1 MRQVVLDTETTG
13 LDPAQGHRVIEIGCV
28 EIINRKQTKRHYHCY
43 LNPDRDIDAGAMEVH
58 GITPAFLA
66 DKPRFY
72 QVEAEF
78 LDFIAGAELIIHNAP
93 FDMGFLNAELK
104 RSDSSRASL
113 DGFCNVLDSLVLARQ
128 KHPGQRNSLDALCK
142 RYGVDNTQR
151 ELHGALLDAEIL
163 ADVYL
168 VMTSGQ
174 RNLLLREEENSEQ
187 EVENRRLCNVLDSL
201 VLARQKHPGQ
211 RNSLDALCKRY
222 GVDNTQRELHGALLD
237 AEILADV
244 YLVMTSGQRNLLL
257 REEENSEQE
266 VENRRLRTSKKR
278 PALEVVK
285 ASASELQLHQDR
297 LTEIDSES
305 ANGALWL
312 SLNTN

>member
-1 MRQVVLDTETTG
+1 
-13 LDPAQGHRVIEIGCV
+13 
-28 EIINRKQTKRHYHCY
+28 
-43 LNPDRDIDAGAMEVH
+43 MEVH

-104 RSDSSRASL
+104 RSDSSLASL

-174 RNLLLREEENSEQ
+174 RNLLLKEEES
-187 EVENRRLCNVLDSL
+187 
-201 VLARQKHPGQ
+201 
-211 RNSLDALCKRY
+211 
-222 GVDNTQRELHGALLD
+222 
-237 AEILADV
+237 
-244 YLVMTSGQRNLLL
+244 
-257 REEENSEQE
+257 SEQE

>member
-1 MRQVVLDTETTG
+1 
-13 LDPAQGHRVIEIGCV
+13 
-28 EIINRKQTKRHYHCY
+28 
-43 LNPDRDIDAGAMEVH
+43 
-58 GITPAFLA
+58 
-66 DKPRFY
+66 
-72 QVEAEF
+72 
-78 LDFIAGAELIIHNAP
+78 
-93 FDMGFLNAELK
+93 
-104 RSDSSRASL
+104 
-113 DGFCNVLDSLVLARQ
+113 VLDSLVLARQ

-174 RNLLLREEENSEQ
+174 RNLLLKEEES
-187 EVENRRLCNVLDSL
+187 
-201 VLARQKHPGQ
+201 
-211 RNSLDALCKRY
+211 
-222 GVDNTQRELHGALLD
+222 
-237 AEILADV
+237 
-244 YLVMTSGQRNLLL
+244 
-257 REEENSEQE
+257 SEQE

-285 ASASELQLHQDR
+285 ASASELQAHQDR

-312 SLNTN
+312 SLNSN